1 MKDVVLGYTELVWL
15 INSEEWQFIPEFMQL
30 TILQMKADMEAEY
43 GGTYDDKPKAYE
55 RTNPASN
62 AEISIPIITV
72 NGALD
77 PLTSPTQAVSYENA
91 VAEAGCSEYYRLY
104 TAAAGAHNDPP
115 TIDEA
120 LSHFEEL
127 VDYPVGW

>member
-1 MKDVVLGYTELVWL
+1 
-15 INSEEWQFIPEFMQL
+15 MQL

-43 GGTYDDKPKAYE
+43 GGTYDEKPKAYE

-62 AEISIPIITV
+62 AEISIPMISV

-77 PLTSPTQAVSYENA
+77 PLMSPAQAVSYEIA

-104 TAAAGAHNDPP
+104 TAAAGAHGDPP

-120 LSHFEEL
+120 LLRFDEL
-127 VDYPVGW
+127 VNYPVGW